1 MIRMNIRSNTL
12 STLTAFV
19 LTGAALSA
27 SAKNI
32 PAQLPYP
39 DGKQGDAT
47 KPVKV
52 YILAG
57 QSNMVGMGTLSG
69 AQNSYAGI
77 YLSSDPEIP
86 AGPLDIW
93 QVGRFKTAPLAVFKV
108 DGTPARDP
116 IAQGSFEVPERGV
129 YQIQCGSG
137 ESSFGALDVGGNPAY
152 SHAAGS
158 APVRQKITLEPG
170 KRHPFTITGFTG
182 KAPRFWLRKQD
193 MLGNG
198 DLESVV
204 KREGMFPWLLDG
216 AGNWSVRQDVWLQEA
231 RLTPGGKGSPLIPTW
246 NAKTFGPEIGYG
258 HVLGTFHDEAVL
270 LIKTAQ
276 GNRSLAYDFRP
287 PSSGR
292 NDPGSE
298 FESAEYKLT
307 IQGVRETLAKI
318 DQLVPG
324 YQGQGYELAG
334 FAWWQGHK
342 DSFSEKD
349 IAEYEKNLV
358 NLIND
363 IRKDL
368 NAPRMP
374 VVVAGVGFGGHNMPE
389 KFRRIMDAQM
399 AVGDPAKH
407 PEFAGTVASIDTRDF
422 WREVDESPKG
432 EDYHY
437 NRNAETYLRVGD
449 ALGRAMVGLLGG
461 KAEALPQAPR
471 PKAAPPALEPT
482 KEQKAA
488 ARAKLAPIIL
498 DGIVPAYI
506 ANPQNQPAIAAEAK
520 GERPQ
525 RPNQFLRDSV
535 DSLVNI
541 YNAADIHD
549 YDWKIFGKD
558 LRDSEWDCFSFDPPE
573 TQPKNQPNR
582 YRKVTWPAGMAN
594 WFAPDFDAAT
604 AGWKKGLPPFG
615 QLDGKLAPLGECE
628 RAGGGCGCGE
638 KPRTLWDKE
647 VIMIRGTFDIPPLK
661 DGYRYRF
668 VVGGS
673 NHVMSG
679 EGYAI
684 YANGKLLAESKD
696 GVPNRAGGQPRG
708 GHVYADL
715 RGDFKGGKATL
726 AATSFLQ
733 FSKKGA
739 EIPPRGHLTVWI
751 EEQKLPPLDQ

>member
-1 MIRMNIRSNTL
+1 MKSKTLVTRSAL
-12 STLTAFV
+12 V
-19 LTGAALSA
+19 LIA
-27 SAKNI
+27 SSLIAPAKDI
-32 PAQLPYP
+32 PSQLPAHDSKP
-39 DGKQGDAT
+39 GDPA

-52 YILAG
+52 YILSG
-57 QSNMVGMGTLSG
+57 QSNMVGMATLSG

-77 YLSSDPEIP
+77 YYSSDPETP

-93 QVGRFKTAPLAVFKV
+93 QVGRFKVAPLPVFNA

-137 ESSFGALDVGGNPAY
+137 GTSFVSMEVAGKPAY
-152 SHAAGS
+152 SHSVGGGL
-158 APVRQKITLEPG
+158 VRPEITLEPG

-182 KAPRFWLRKQD
+182 KPPRFWLQKLD
-193 MLGNG
+193 LSGNG

-204 KREGMFPWLLDG
+204 KRERMFPWLLDG
-216 AGNWSVRQDVWLQEA
+216 EGNWTARQDVWLQEA
-231 RLTPGGKGSPLIPTW
+231 RLTPGGKGSPLVPTW
-246 NAKTFGPEIGYG
+246 NGKSFGPEIGFG

-318 DQLVPG
+318 DKVVPG
-324 YQGQGYELAG
+324 YKGQGYEIAG

-342 DSFSEKD
+342 DSFAEKD

-363 IRKDL
+363 LRKDL
-368 NAPRMP
+368 NAPKMP
-374 VVVAGVGFGGHNMPE
+374 VVVAGVGFGGHNMPD
-389 KFRRIMDAQM
+389 KFRSIMNAQM
-399 AVGDPAKH
+399 AVADPAKH
-407 PEFAGTVASIDTRDF
+407 PEFAGNVASVDTRDF
-422 WREVDESPKG
+422 WREVDESPKS

-461 KAEALPQAPR
+461 KAEPLPQAPR
-471 PKAAPPALEPT
+471 SKAAPPAPALEPSE
-482 KEQKAA
+482 EQKAA

-498 DGIVPAYI
+498 DGIVPAFI
-506 ANPQNQPAIAAEAK
+506 ANPRNQPVIAAEAK

-525 RPNQFLRDSV
+525 RPNQFLRGSIDA
-535 DSLVNI
+535 LVNC
-541 YNAADIHD
+541 YNAAGIHD
-549 YDWKIFGKD
+549 YDWKVFGKD
-558 LRDSEWDCFSFDPPE
+558 LRDAEWDYFSFDPPE
-573 TQPKNQPNR
+573 NLPKEKPSR
-582 YRKVTWPAGMAN
+582 YRKVTCPAGMEN
-594 WFAPDFDAAT
+594 WFAPEFDAT
-604 AGWKKGLPPFG
+604 KAGWRKGLPPFG
-615 QLDGKLAPLGECE
+615 QLDGKPEPLGTCE
-628 RAGGGCGCGE
+628 RTGGCGCGE

-647 VIMIRGTFDIPPLK
+647 VLMIRGTFDIPPPR
-661 DGYRYRF
+661 DGHRYRF
-668 VVGGS
+668 VLGGS

-684 YANGKLLAESKD
+684 YANGKLLAESNT

-708 GHVYADL
+708 GHVHADL
-715 RGDFKGGKATL
+715 RGEFKGGKVTL

-733 FSKKGA
+733 LSKKGA
-739 EIPPRGHLTVWI
+739 VIPPRGHLTVWI
-751 EEQKLPPLDQ
+751 EEQKLPPLRQ

>member
-1 MIRMNIRSNTL
+1 MNIAKSTL
-12 STLTAFV
+12 STCTA
-19 LTGAALSA
+19 LLLAGTALSA
-27 SAKNI
+27 SAKDL
-32 PAQLPYP
+32 PAQLPVP
-39 DGKQGDAT
+39 DGKPGDAT

-52 YILAG
+52 YILTG

-69 AQNSYAGI
+69 AKNSYAGI
-77 YLSSDPEIP
+77 YLSSDPETP

-93 QVGRFKTAPLAVFKV
+93 QVGGFKIAPLAVFKA

-137 ESSFGALDVGGNPAY
+137 DSSFVAMEVGGKSAY
-152 SHAAGS
+152 NRAAGG
-158 APVRQKITLEPG
+158 APVRQEVTLEPG
-170 KRHPFTITGFTG
+170 IRHPFTINGFTG
-182 KAPRFWLRKQD
+182 SPPRFWLQKLD
-193 MLGNG
+193 LLGNG
-198 DLESVV
+198 DLEAVV
-204 KREGMFPWLLDG
+204 KRDGLFPWLLDG
-216 AGNWSVRQDVWLQEA
+216 AGNWTARQDVWLQEA

-246 NAKTFGPEIGYG
+246 NAKTFGPEIGFG
-258 HVLGTFHDEAVL
+258 QVLGTFHDEAVL

-307 IQGVRETLAKI
+307 IQGVRETLAQI

-334 FAWWQGHK
+334 FVWWQGHK
-342 DSFSEKD
+342 DSFAEKD

-363 IRKDL
+363 LRKDL
-368 NAPRMP
+368 NTPKMP
-374 VVVAGVGFGGHNMPE
+374 VVVAGVGFGGYNMAE
-389 KFRRIMDAQM
+389 KFRGIMDAQM

-407 PEFAGTVASIDTRDF
+407 PEFAGNVASIDTRDF

-449 ALGRAMVGLLGG
+449 ALGRAMVRLLGG
-461 KAEALPQAPR
+461 KAEALPHPPR
-471 PKAAPPALEPT
+471 PKATLPAAEPT
-482 KEQKAA
+482 EEQKAA

-498 DGIVPAYI
+498 DGIASSFISDPK
-506 ANPQNQPAIAAEAK
+506 NQTAIAAAAK
-520 GERPQ
+520 GVRPQ
-525 RPNQFLRDSV
+525 RADQFLRDSI

-541 YNAADIHD
+541 YTAAGIHD
-549 YDWKIFGKD
+549 YDWHVFGKD
-558 LRDSEWDCFSFDPPE
+558 LRDAEWDCFSFDPPE
-573 TQPKNQPNR
+573 TQPKEKSNR
-582 YRKVTWPAGMAN
+582 FRKVTCPAGMEN
-594 WFAPDFDAAT
+594 WSAPDFDAAK

-615 QLDGKLAPLGECE
+615 QLDGKPEPLGQCE
-628 RAGGGCGCGE
+628 RTGGCGCGE
-638 KPRTLWDKE
+638 KPRTLWEKE
-647 VIMIRGTFDIPPLK
+647 VLMICGTFDIPPLK
-661 DGYRYRF
+661 DGHRYRI

-684 YANGKLLAESKD
+684 YANGKLIAESKD

-715 RGDFKGGKATL
+715 RDEFNGGKVTL

-733 FSKKGA
+733 FNKKGA
-739 EIPPRGHLTVWI
+739 VIPPRGHLTIWI
-751 EEQKLPPLDQ
+751 EEQKLPPLGQ